1 MAEVLHAKCRILG
14 HSWDY
19 TTVRIEGPYYIQGL
33 RCLRC
38 STKRSMKIGK
48 RDGRPRGNRYEY
60 IPGYLIKGGLSSPER
75 DRVRLR
81 EIRSHLSQDE

>member
-1 MAEVLHAKCRILG
+1 MTEVLHAKCRVLG
-14 HSWDY
+14 HAWDY
-19 TTVRIEGPYYIQGL
+19 TTVAIEGPFYIQGL

-38 STKRSMKIGK
+38 STKRKMKIGK

-60 IPGYLIKGGLSSPER
+60 VPGYLIPGGLSLPER

-81 EIRSHLSQDE
+81 EIKRHLDGGS